1 MLSHC
6 IPEHDTELSGFLKHT
21 VWKTWHFS
29 YKRKK
34 NHYLQLQARISK
46 YLNMLHVHGF
56 HHDEAR
62 GFEADNSMEQKQG
75 SFHHFRLH
83 KDNVKKGHSMD
94 KFQVFMILSG
104 TISLEINWAASSTDI
119 FMVFSREAVS
129 S

>member
-1 MLSHC
+1 
-6 IPEHDTELSGFLKHT
+6 
-21 VWKTWHFS
+21 
-29 YKRKK
+29 
-34 NHYLQLQARISK
+34 
-46 YLNMLHVHGF
+46 MLHVHGF